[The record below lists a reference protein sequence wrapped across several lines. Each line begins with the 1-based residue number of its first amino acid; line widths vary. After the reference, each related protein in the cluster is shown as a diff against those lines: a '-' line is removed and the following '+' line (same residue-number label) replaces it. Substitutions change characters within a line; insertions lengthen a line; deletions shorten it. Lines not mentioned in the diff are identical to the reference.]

1 MIRTM
6 SMRYNNRNNSTT
18 KLTYNPYAKPRTQN
32 NNNTTIKQQKTRQ
45 STLNLETNPDNK
57 YSILDPDTKRQ
68 GCTRIMFNNI
78 NGINTQNQDKI
89 QEITRYMKMHDI
101 DVIGLA
107 EKNTHW
113 NNGNVYK
120 SSLKK
125 YEMASTIKNRI
136 YTHQIPTLIGIRH
149 TNKGARRQ

>member
-1 MIRTM
+1 M
-6 SMRYNNRNNSTT
+6 
-18 KLTYNPYAKPRTQN
+18 
-32 NNNTTIKQQKTRQ
+32 
-45 STLNLETNPDNK
+45 NLETNPDNT

-120 SSLKK
+120 SSLKNTK
-125 YEMASTIKNRI
+125 WPQRSKIVSI
-136 YTHQIPTLIGIRH
+136 HIRYLH
-149 TNKGARRQ
+149 